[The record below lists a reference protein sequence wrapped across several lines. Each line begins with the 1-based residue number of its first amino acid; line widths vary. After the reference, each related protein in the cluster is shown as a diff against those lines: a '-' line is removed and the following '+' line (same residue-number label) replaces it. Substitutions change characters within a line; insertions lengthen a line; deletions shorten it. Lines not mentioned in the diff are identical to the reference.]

1 MVLAH
6 HAALMRRSA
15 PHESRSRCARL
26 AAHVVRVCTL
36 LQWSVWPPLHVLCSE
51 RMERWP
57 SDVQYRRREL
67 LNRSALVGVV
77 ARRAQASKTRGSEL
91 FSGSHTTI
99 GLRHGPKQ
107 RETSRFRTVTICN
120 EW

>member
-1 MVLAH
+1 MRTIGRARWQSLHPSSVKCVAT
-6 HAALMRRSA
+6 APRAL
-15 PHESRSRCARL
+15 
-26 AAHVVRVCTL
+26 
-36 LQWSVWPPLHVLCSE
+36 QSE

-67 LNRSALVGVV
+67 LNRSVLVGVV

-107 RETSRFRTVTICN
+107 RETSRFRTVFALFETRCSN
-120 EW
+120 NVPRMCV